1 MYVIGNPIL
10 GKIFKRSQLILNQDG
25 LWRRV
30 RVVSGKHKDIF
41 ITKNPV
47 DILALLEIDYDDFN
61 NAEDEGAYELVM
73 NSPYANLLIF
83 SEGKPK
89 GSVAL
94 EGFRQYLLKV
104 GAEIPPTNIS
114 KPIRTEY
121 IEAVCDIELRD
132 EIDRTKE
139 ILNSPSKNK
148 FNQMKAELLKRGY
161 VPQNFSRDIPNF
173 MGSFKNNFEYLK
185 YLDDNDI
192 EDVVSKF
199 LFISELNGGDSVVE
213 FCMPTKE
220 EKK

>member
-30 RVVSGKHKDIF
+30 KINPSGKYKDIF

-104 GAEIPPTNIS
+104 EAKIPPTNVS

-121 IEAVCDIELRD
+121 IEAVCGIELRENID
-132 EIDRTKE
+132 ETKE

-148 FNQMKAELLKRGY
+148 FNQMKDELLKRGY
-161 VPQNFSRDIPNF
+161 VPQDFSTDIPNF
-173 MGSFKNNFEYLK
+173 LGSFKDNFEYLK
-185 YLDDNDI
+185 YLNETDV
-192 EDVVSKF
+192 EDAVQR
-199 LFISELNGGDSVVE
+199 FIKIKELNSIDA
-213 FCMPTKE
+213 
-220 EKK
+220 